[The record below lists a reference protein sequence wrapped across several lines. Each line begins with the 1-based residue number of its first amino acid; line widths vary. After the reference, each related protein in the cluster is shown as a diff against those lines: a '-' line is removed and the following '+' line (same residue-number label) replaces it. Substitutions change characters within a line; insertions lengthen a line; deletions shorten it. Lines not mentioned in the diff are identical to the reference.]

1 MPIPHLPEDLRAA
14 LNGDD
19 AARTIFVGLPESH
32 QTEFVMWV
40 EESRRPETR
49 EQRIAKTLDM
59 LKRG

>member
-1 MPIPHLPEDLRAA
+1 MAVLRF
-14 LNGDD
+14 
-19 AARTIFVGLPESH
+19 RFVGLPESH